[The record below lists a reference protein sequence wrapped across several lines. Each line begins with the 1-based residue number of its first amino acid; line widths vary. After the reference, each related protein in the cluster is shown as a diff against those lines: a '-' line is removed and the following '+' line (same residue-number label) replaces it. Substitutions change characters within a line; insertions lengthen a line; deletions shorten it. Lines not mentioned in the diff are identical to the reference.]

1 MVVTRN
7 KNKRE
12 RTDEFEAIIN
22 LLGVVFSHRKSDD
35 GGDLYLTEFG
45 LKHTDLLRIEN
56 WYERQWFAANRV
68 RLTGTSSVFRTV
80 TKEVDNRALQLV
92 VKNNRVGEDVPLN
105 THTLME
111 FINAEFN
118 SPWEEFALTMELREN
133 SYGPQSVT
141 IKTQQPLAIY
151 VPPEEFQLWQ
161 TGRSREKIN
170 KINRKHPS
178 INLDI
183 LRQYKMVYKWI
194 DGLNIVE
201 MLMEIGVSDEELN
214 YHLIHMTDKSIRD
227 LEDKGF
233 VVADMKPSHI
243 IIDEKHVRK
252 MRRMGKNGSVRDR
265 KKQVEYI
272 RSLVDNCRYSLIDYE
287 LLMRTPPH
295 EEEVKSRRRH
305 LYLDDQR
312 DRFKKSKMP
321 PFLKQSE
328 IMGVP
333 YVHGHVES
341 TGGLLWV
348 VGCNPRL
355 FDYFLPERWR
365 KTPCQP
371 YSSTH
376 DVFYTVT
383 KDNIHIV
390 WKTSRVGENV
400 ASLITMRNRG
410 NVDGRSINCPF
421 EEIAIAHHLSS
432 LGILT
437 VYARAIYMTGSAKNE
452 ASADNSHY
460 LLHQDITAMDNY
472 PILREFHDY
481 ITIWGYY
488 NGSDSWVAAQNGTL
502 CTPYDLERAAR
513 DGLMSADECRK
524 ALEDTVATLDEV
536 GYDGSLLEL
545 NDILITVGPQG
556 HITLDAEEKPE
567 TRICS
572 FELIRKKPE

>member
-1 MVVTRN
+1 MVVARHR
-7 KNKRE
+7 KNKRF
-12 RTDEFEAIIN
+12 DEFEAIIN
-22 LLGVVFSHRKSDD
+22 LLGVVFSHTKTDD
-35 GGDLYLTEFG
+35 GGDLYLTEYG
-45 LKHTDLLRIEN
+45 LKHADLLNIDN
-56 WYERQWFAANRV
+56 WYERQWFAAHRV

-80 TKEVDNRALQLV
+80 TKEVNNRSLQLV

-133 SYGPQSVT
+133 IYGPRNIT

-161 TGRSREKIN
+161 TGRSQEKIN

-201 MLMEIGVSDEELN
+201 MLMEIGVTEDDLIQ
-214 YHLIHMTDKSIRD
+214 HLTYMTDMSIQD
-227 LEDKGF
+227 LESKGF
-233 VVADMKPSHI
+233 VVADMKPSHV
-243 IIDEKHVRK
+243 IIDEKHVWK
-252 MRRMGKNGSVRDR
+252 MRRMGKNGTVRER

-272 RSLVDNCRYSLIDYE
+272 RSLVESGRYSLIDYE
-287 LLMRTPPH
+287 LLMRTPPY
-295 EEEVKSRRRH
+295 EEEVKSKRRH

-312 DRFKKSKMP
+312 DRFKQSKMP
-321 PFLKQSE
+321 PFLKQNE

-371 YSSTH
+371 YSGTH
-376 DVFYTVT
+376 DVFYTVS

-390 WKTSRVGENV
+390 WKTSRVGENP
-400 ASLITMRNRG
+400 ASLLKRRHKR

-452 ASADNSHY
+452 ASADNNHY
-460 LLHQDITAMDNY
+460 LLHQDITALDNY

-488 NGSDSWVAAQNGTL
+488 NGSDSWVAAQDGTL

-513 DGLMSADECRK
+513 EGLLSGKESIRLLDN
-524 ALEDTVATLDEV
+524 TVAALDDV

-545 NDILITVGPQG
+545 NDILITIGPQG
-556 HITLDAEEKPE
+556 NITLDAETNPE

-572 FELIRKKPE
+572 FELIRKKPV